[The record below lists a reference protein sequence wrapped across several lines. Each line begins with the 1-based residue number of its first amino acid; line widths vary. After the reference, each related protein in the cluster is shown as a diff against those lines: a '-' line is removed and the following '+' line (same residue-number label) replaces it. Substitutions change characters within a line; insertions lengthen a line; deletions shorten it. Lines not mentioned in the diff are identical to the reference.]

1 MSELKVISARE
12 FRKKATR
19 IIEID
24 GFEPGEKIAV
34 RIKPASLL
42 NLMMSGKLPNNLL
55 GTVNELFEQ
64 KDNTQAMQLFEQD
77 ENKIKDI
84 MEIID
89 LVCEQSLVEPT
100 FEEIK
105 DVITDTQKMQIMAEA
120 QGNVTAAIP
129 SIPK

>member
-55 GTVNELFEQ
+55 GTVNDLFDQAKPMELFEQ
-64 KDNTQAMQLFEQD
+64 DQ
-77 ENKIKDI
+77 NKIKDI

-100 FEEIK
+100 YEEIK
-105 DVITDTQKMQIMAEA
+105 DVITDTQKMQIMGEA
-120 QGNVTAAIP
+120 QGNVNAAIP

>member
-24 GFEPGEKIAV
+24 GFEPGEKIVV

-42 NLMMSGKLPNNLL
+42 NLLMCGKLPNNLL
-55 GTVNELFEQ
+55 GTVNDLFEQ
-64 KDNTQAMQLFEQD
+64 TNKGKSMELFEQD

-120 QGNVTAAIP
+120 QGNVNAAIP
-129 SIPK
+129 SIRK

>member
-64 KDNTQAMQLFEQD
+64 KDDTQAMQLFEQD

-129 SIPK
+129 SVPK

>member
-55 GTVNELFEQ
+55 ATVNELFEQ
-64 KDNTQAMQLFEQD
+64 NPKDKPMQLFEQD
-77 ENKIKDI
+77 ENKLKDI

-100 FEEIK
+100 YEEIK

-120 QGNVTAAIP
+120 QGNVNAAIP

>member
-42 NLMMSGKLPNNLL
+42 NLLMGGKLPNNLL
-55 GTVNELFEQ
+55 GKILKKTLCNYLN
-64 KDNTQAMQLFEQD
+64 KM
-77 ENKIKDI
+77 KIK
-84 MEIID
+84 
-89 LVCEQSLVEPT
+89 
-100 FEEIK
+100 
-105 DVITDTQKMQIMAEA
+105 
-120 QGNVTAAIP
+120 
-129 SIPK
+129 

>member
-55 GTVNELFEQ
+55 GTVNELFDQ
-64 KDNTQAMQLFEQD
+64 KDDTQAMQLFEQD

-129 SIPK
+129 SVPK

>member
-42 NLMMSGKLPNNLL
+42 NLLMGGKLPNNLL
-55 GTVNELFEQ
+55 GTVNELFNQ
-64 KDNTQAMQLFEQD
+64 NTKEDPMQLFEQD

-100 FEEIK
+100 YEEIK
-105 DVITDTQKMQIMAEA
+105 DVLTDTQKMQIMGEA
-120 QGNVTAAIP
+120 QGNVNAAIP

>member
-24 GFEPGEKIAV
+24 GFESGEKIAV

-42 NLMMSGKLPNNLL
+42 NLLMNGKLPNNLL
-55 GTVNELFEQ
+55 GTVNDLFERTG
-64 KDNTQAMQLFEQD
+64 KDKPMELFEQD

-120 QGNVTAAIP
+120 QGNVNAAIP
-129 SIPK
+129 SIRK

>member
-24 GFEPGEKIAV
+24 GFEPSEKIAV

-55 GTVNELFEQ
+55 GTVNELFDQ
-64 KDNTQAMQLFEQD
+64 KDDTQAMQLFEQD

-129 SIPK
+129 SVPK

>member
-24 GFEPGEKIAV
+24 GFEHGEKIAV

-55 GTVNELFEQ
+55 GTVYDLFEQ
-64 KDNTQAMQLFEQD
+64 TNKGQSIQIFEQD
-77 ENKIKDI
+77 DNRVKDI

-100 FEEIK
+100 YEEIK
-105 DVITDTQKMQIMAEA
+105 DVITDTQKMQIMGEA
-120 QGNVTAAIP
+120 QGNVNAAIP

>member
-105 DVITDTQKMQIMAEA
+105 DVITDVQKMQIMGEA

-129 SIPK
+129 SIQK

>member
-1 MSELKVISARE
+1 MHGKIKKVFSDELAKDSIDYENLKSVTNRE
-12 FRKKATR
+12 M
-19 IIEID
+19 E
-24 GFEPGEKIAV
+24 
-34 RIKPASLL
+34 
-42 NLMMSGKLPNNLL
+42 
-55 GTVNELFEQ
+55 
-64 KDNTQAMQLFEQD
+64 LFEQD

-120 QGNVTAAIP
+120 QGNVNAAIP
-129 SIPK
+129 SIRK

>member
-19 IIEID
+19 VIEID

-42 NLMMSGKLPNNLL
+42 NLLMSGKLPNNLL
-55 GTVNELFEQ
+55 GTVNDLFEQ
-64 KDNTQAMQLFEQD
+64 TNKGKSMELFEQD

-100 FEEIK
+100 YEEIK

-120 QGNVTAAIP
+120 QGNVNAAIP
-129 SIPK
+129 SIRK

>member
-19 IIEID
+19 VIEID
-24 GFEPGEKIAV
+24 GFEPSEKIAV

-42 NLMMSGKLPNNLL
+42 NLLMSGKLPNNLL
-55 GTVNELFEQ
+55 GTVNDLFERTG
-64 KDNTQAMQLFEQD
+64 KDKPMELFEQD

-100 FEEIK
+100 YEEIK
-105 DVITDTQKMQIMAEA
+105 DVITDTQKMQIMGEA
-120 QGNVTAAIP
+120 QGNVNAAIP
-129 SIPK
+129 SIRK

>member
-1 MSELKVISARE
+1 MSELKVISVRE

-42 NLMMSGKLPNNLL
+42 NLLMSGKLPNNLL
-55 GTVNELFEQ
+55 GTVNDLFERTE
-64 KDNTQAMQLFEQD
+64 KDKPMELFEQD

-120 QGNVTAAIP
+120 QGNVNAAIP
-129 SIPK
+129 SIRK

>member
-42 NLMMSGKLPNNLL
+42 NLMMGGKLPNNLL
-55 GTVNELFEQ
+55 GTVNDLFEQTNKGRSMELFEQ
-64 KDNTQAMQLFEQD
+64 DGD
-77 ENKIKDI
+77 KIKDI

-100 FEEIK
+100 YEEIK

-120 QGNVTAAIP
+120 QGNVNAAIP

>member
-42 NLMMSGKLPNNLL
+42 NLLMSGKLPNNLL
-55 GTVNELFEQ
+55 GTVNDLFDQTNKGKSME
-64 KDNTQAMQLFEQD
+64 LFEQD

-100 FEEIK
+100 YEEIK

-120 QGNVTAAIP
+120 QGNVNAAIP
-129 SIPK
+129 SIRK

>member
-42 NLMMSGKLPNNLL
+42 NLLMSGKLPNNLL
-55 GTVNELFEQ
+55 GTVNDLFEQ
-64 KDNTQAMQLFEQD
+64 TNKGQSVQLFEQD
-77 ENKIKDI
+77 DNRIKDI

-100 FEEIK
+100 YEEIK
-105 DVITDTQKMQIMAEA
+105 DVITDNQKMQIMAEA
-120 QGNVTAAIP
+120 QGNVNAAIP
-129 SIPK
+129 FIPK

>member
-42 NLMMSGKLPNNLL
+42 NLLMSGKLPNNLL
-55 GTVNELFEQ
+55 GTVNDLFERTE
-64 KDNTQAMQLFEQD
+64 KDKPMELFEQD

-89 LVCEQSLVEPT
+89 LVCERSLVEPT

-105 DVITDTQKMQIMAEA
+105 DVISDTQKMHIMGEA
-120 QGNVTAAIP
+120 QGNVNAAIP
-129 SIPK
+129 SIRK

>member
-1 MSELKVISARE
+1 MSELKVISAGE

-42 NLMMSGKLPNNLL
+42 NLMISGKLPNNLL
-55 GTVNELFEQ
+55 GTVNDLFEQTNKGQSMELFEQ
-64 KDNTQAMQLFEQD
+64 DDNRL
-77 ENKIKDI
+77 KDI

-100 FEEIK
+100 YEEIK
-105 DVITDTQKMQIMAEA
+105 DVITDTQKMQIMGEA
-120 QGNVTAAIP
+120 QGNVNAAIP

>member
-55 GTVNELFEQ
+55 GTVNDLFDQNKPME
-64 KDNTQAMQLFEQD
+64 LFEQD

-120 QGNVTAAIP
+120 QGNVNAAIP
-129 SIPK
+129 SIRK

>member
-42 NLMMSGKLPNNLL
+42 NLMMNGKLPNNLL
-55 GTVNELFEQ
+55 GTVNDLFEQ
-64 KDNTQAMQLFEQD
+64 DIQSKPTQLFEQD
-77 ENKIKDI
+77 NDKIRDI

>member
-42 NLMMSGKLPNNLL
+42 NLMISGKLPNNLL

-77 ENKIKDI
+77 DNKIKDI
-84 MEIID
+84 MQIID

-105 DVITDTQKMQIMAEA
+105 DVITDAQKMQIMGEA

-129 SIPK
+129 SIQK

>member
-42 NLMMSGKLPNNLL
+42 NLLMSGKLPNNLL
-55 GTVNELFEQ
+55 GTVNDLFERTE
-64 KDNTQAMQLFEQD
+64 KDKPMELFEQD

-120 QGNVTAAIP
+120 QGNVNAATPFIR
-129 SIPK
+129 K

>member
-42 NLMMSGKLPNNLL
+42 NLLMGGKLPNNLL
-55 GTVNELFEQ
+55 GTVNELFNQ
-64 KDNTQAMQLFEQD
+64 NTKEDPMQLFEQD

-120 QGNVTAAIP
+120 QGNVNAAIP
-129 SIPK
+129 SIRK

>member
-129 SIPK
+129 SVQK

>member
-24 GFEPGEKIAV
+24 GFEPSEKIAV

-42 NLMMSGKLPNNLL
+42 NLLMSGKLPNNLL
-55 GTVNELFEQ
+55 GTVNDLFERTE
-64 KDNTQAMQLFEQD
+64 KDKPMELFEQD

-120 QGNVTAAIP
+120 QGNVNAAIP
-129 SIPK
+129 SIRK

>member
-24 GFEPGEKIAV
+24 GFELGEKIAV

-42 NLMMSGKLPNNLL
+42 NLLMSGKLPNNLL
-55 GTVNELFEQ
+55 GTVNDLFEQ
-64 KDNTQAMQLFEQD
+64 TNKGKSMELFEQD

-100 FEEIK
+100 YEEIK

-120 QGNVTAAIP
+120 QGNVNAAIP
-129 SIPK
+129 SIRK

>member
-42 NLMMSGKLPNNLL
+42 NLMMCGKLPNNLL
-55 GTVNELFEQ
+55 GTVNDLFEQ
-64 KDNTQAMQLFEQD
+64 DIQSKPTQLFEQD
-77 ENKIKDI
+77 NDKIRDI

>member
-42 NLMMSGKLPNNLL
+42 NLMMGGKLPNNLL
-55 GTVNELFEQ
+55 GTVNDLFEQ
-64 KDNTQAMQLFEQD
+64 TNKGQSMQIFEQD
-77 ENKIKDI
+77 DNRIKDI

-100 FEEIK
+100 YEEIK
-105 DVITDTQKMQIMAEA
+105 EVITDTKKMQIKAEA
-120 QGNVTAAIP
+120 QGNVNAAIP

>member
-12 FRKKATR
+12 FRKKAAR

-42 NLMMSGKLPNNLL
+42 NLLMSGKLPNNLL
-55 GTVNELFEQ
+55 GTVNDLFEQ
-64 KDNTQAMQLFEQD
+64 TNKGKSMELFEQD

-105 DVITDTQKMQIMAEA
+105 DVITDTQKMQIMGEA
-120 QGNVTAAIP
+120 QGNVNAAIP
-129 SIPK
+129 SIRK

>member
-12 FRKKATR
+12 FRRKATR

-55 GTVNELFEQ
+55 GTVNELFDQ
-64 KDNTQAMQLFEQD
+64 DIKSKPMQLFEQNGD
-77 ENKIKDI
+77 KIKDI

-100 FEEIK
+100 YEEIK

-120 QGNVTAAIP
+120 QGNVNAAIP

>member
-24 GFEPGEKIAV
+24 GFEPSEKIAV

-42 NLMMSGKLPNNLL
+42 NLLMSGKLPNNLL
-55 GTVNELFEQ
+55 GTVNDLFERTE
-64 KDNTQAMQLFEQD
+64 KDKPMELFEQD

-100 FEEIK
+100 YEEIK

-120 QGNVTAAIP
+120 QGNVNAAIP
-129 SIPK
+129 SIRK

>member
-24 GFEPGEKIAV
+24 GFEPSEKIAV

-42 NLMMSGKLPNNLL
+42 NLLMSGKLPNNLL
-55 GTVNELFEQ
+55 GTVNDLFERTG
-64 KDNTQAMQLFEQD
+64 KDKPMELFEQD

-120 QGNVTAAIP
+120 QGNVNAAIP
-129 SIPK
+129 SIRK

>member
-55 GTVNELFEQ
+55 GTVNELFDQNKPME
-64 KDNTQAMQLFEQD
+64 LFEQD

-100 FEEIK
+100 YEEIK
-105 DVITDTQKMQIMAEA
+105 DVITDTQKMQIMGEA
-120 QGNVTAAIP
+120 QGNVNAAIP

>member
-24 GFEPGEKIAV
+24 GFEPSEKIEV
-34 RIKPASLL
+34 KIKPASLL
-42 NLMMSGKLPNNLL
+42 NLLMSGKLPNNLL
-55 GTVNELFEQ
+55 GTVNDLFERTE
-64 KDNTQAMQLFEQD
+64 KDKPMELFEQD

-120 QGNVTAAIP
+120 QGNVNAAIP
-129 SIPK
+129 SIRK